1 MTLASARCLLQQ
13 QLKGTRRA
21 FWTTSVAYK
30 AKENPYTKTL
40 LLPKTSFPLRADAA
54 NREHLFRDRCTNE
67 LYPWQLKNNPKD
79 LFILHDGPPYANGNV
94 HAGHALNKITK
105 DIINRYKLLQG
116 HKIYY
121 RPGWDCHG
129 LPIELKTLEMI
140 KKDASSLS
148 PIHLRELAKKNAL
161 VVVESQKED
170 FMSWGVMGDWNNP
183 YLTLQGDF
191 EIRQLRVLK
200 EMVKKGYIYR
210 QLKPVYW
217 SPSSKSALAEA
228 ELEYKDNHVSKSI
241 HVQFPIVSSPILKK
255 WKDKQINALI
265 WTTTPWTIPSNRAVC
280 VHPDL
285 DYCVVEAADKKQCW
299 IVGKDRLEALEKELE
314 QKLSVLDTFKGN
326 QLVGSTY
333 QHPLSSKHYPIL
345 AGNHVTA
352 ESGTALVHTA
362 PGHGME
368 DYEVCLANNIQPFSL
383 VNDEGKFTKEAG
395 PHFEGKFAFKE
406 GNDTVIN
413 LLENQSFLV
422 KKENYIHK
430 YPYDW
435 RTKQPVM
442 LRATAQWFANVE
454 NLQEAANSIEHI
466 ISVLNEKGTDAWWN
480 EKDDNI
486 FVAPEYRNNGKVYK
500 RGYDTMDVWFDSGS
514 SWTMLQNIPGR
525 DPNKPVAD
533 VYLEGSDQH
542 RGWFQSSLLTS
553 NEKGDKM
560 SKSLGNTIEPALITR
575 GGKDKKK
582 NPAYGS
588 DVLRLWVA
596 SCDYTKDMTIGPS
609 IIATISD
616 NLRKI
621 RTTARF
627 LLGNLHDFELKNYV
641 DYDKL
646 AEIDKYMLY
655 ELYEYN
661 KAVTKAFDE
670 YSFYKAVQHVQN
682 FTNNTLSS
690 FYFDTIK
697 DRLYNDPADCLNRRM
712 AQTVLY
718 EILRSYTTSIAPF
731 VCHTAEE
738 IFDHYKHLNPEP
750 QSTIFKTGW
759 LRSDDRWY
767 NNNINEKWSVLLDL
781 KSEINQTL
789 EKVRQEKHIRTS
801 QEAEVILYL
810 DSSTKLANILQS
822 LQPAELSSLFMTSH
836 VYINTD
842 PKGDNLLTERESAI
856 QAVSTPLQH
865 ENDYVEEWNEL
876 LFPFKQEKQNLQQII
891 ANQLQALKELDDT
904 HEKDNIVLNDRM
916 YQSYDTLSDDIHNHQ
931 IRLMAEKE
939 QYEKEKV
946 WITKV
951 RRQQDEKVKLNV
963 GGQLFETSLSTLRKD
978 PNSILAYMFGGKTY
992 ICACRF
998 L

>member
-1 MTLASARCLLQQ
+1 MTLASARCLLKQ

-21 FWTTSVAYK
+21 FWSTSVAYK
-30 AKENPYTKTL
+30 AKENSYTKTL

-148 PIHLRELAKKNAL
+148 PTHLRELAKKNAL

-170 FMSWGVMGDWNNP
+170 FMSWGVMGDWDNP

-241 HVQFPIVSSPILKK
+241 HVRFPIISSPVLEK

-285 DYCVVEAADKKQCW
+285 DYCIVEAVDKKQCW

-314 QKLSVLDTFKGN
+314 QKLSVLDTFKGS

-422 KKENYIHK
+422 KKENYTHK

-454 NLQEAANSIEHI
+454 NLQEAAVKELEKVEMIPKNSIRRLQQFTLSRKEWCISRQRSWGVPIPALYDQDGQALLTENSIEHI

-553 NEKGDKM
+553 IALTGKAPYNTLITHGFTLDEKGDKM

-646 AEIDKYMLY
+646 AEIDQYMLY

-670 YSFYKAVQHVQN
+670 YSFYKVVQHVQN

-738 IFDHYKHLNPEP
+738 IFDHYKHLSPEP

-767 NNNINEKWSVLLDL
+767 NNNINEKWSVLLNL

-801 QEAEVILYL
+801 QEAEVILCL
-810 DSSTKLANILQS
+810 DSSTKLANIIQS

-842 PKGDNLLTERESAI
+842 PKGDNLLTERESTI
-856 QAVSTPLQH
+856 QGDKCKITLQRSQH
-865 ENDYVEEWNEL
+865 HKCPRCWNYHSIE
-876 LFPFKQEKQNLQQII
+876 QD
-891 ANQLQALKELDDT
+891 QLCTRCA
-904 HEKDNIVLNDRM
+904 H
-916 YQSYDTLSDDIHNHQ
+916 TL
-931 IRLMAEKE
+931 E
-939 QYEKEKV
+939 
-946 WITKV
+946 
-951 RRQQDEKVKLNV
+951 
-963 GGQLFETSLSTLRKD
+963 
-978 PNSILAYMFGGKTY
+978 
-992 ICACRF
+992 
-998 L
+998 